1 MPSAKLIFSSV
12 NNKLHTH
19 TRTHTI
25 ELPNQVALWLNKWF
39 SPDGSPTELH
49 SVVDY
54 SCTQLSNT
62 GARCVAWRLHIATMD
77 VSYFLH
83 EIWPQSIRTMSFFC
97 LYSYPCSSWIITKP
111 HSIVTILCFLHL
123 SKWPSAS
130 DWLRGTLLF
139 AVRKKCN
146 HALDVW
152 THFLSLLRSL
162 KLKKLFL
169 TTKKIQLIE
178 NSAAALYPWFTSQLY
193 YNAHWF
199 QFFWFF
205 WSLDGMTEWSKHLQ
219 SLDPRPQKS
228 ADDGW
233 NLIGG
238 WFT

>member
-12 NNKLHTH
+12 NNKLRA
-19 TRTHTI
+19 RTHTI

-54 SCTQLSNT
+54 SCTQLSDT
-62 GARCVAWRLHIATMD
+62 EARCVAWRLHIAPVD

-83 EIWPQSIRTMSFFC
+83 EMCPQSIRTMRFFC

-111 HSIVTILCFLHL
+111 HSVVTILCFLHS

-139 AVRKKCN
+139 AVWKKCN

-152 THFLSLLRSL
+152 THFLSLLRSYFWPQRKSSWL
-162 KLKKLFL
+162 KTALRPCTHDSPLNYIIKLTGFSFSDFFEVWIGWL
-169 TTKKIQLIE
+169 NGTNTCRASILDHK
-178 NSAAALYPWFTSQLY
+178 SQ
-193 YNAHWF
+193 
-199 QFFWFF
+199 Q
-205 WSLDGMTEWSKHLQ
+205 MTG
-219 SLDPRPQKS
+219 
-228 ADDGW
+228 A
-233 NLIGG
+233 
-238 WFT
+238 T